1 MIFDRIENL
10 SLYSFSNE
18 FLNKVINHILTHPLE
33 EPWSEENIRKNLFQ
47 FTTSDV
53 KEKRFEA
60 HKKFIDIHIVLE
72 GKEYIECAHIDL
84 LTNPTEYDEAHD
96 VLFGDITA
104 TAKLSG
110 YLEEGSVLI
119 TFPEDAHLVGAHIDA
134 EQVVKKVVFKVPV

>member
-10 SLYSFSNE
+10 PLYSFPNE
-18 FLNKVINHILTHPLE
+18 FLNEAINHILTRPLE
-33 EPWSEENIRKNLFQ
+33 EPWSNENIRKNFIQ

-84 LTNPTEYDEAHD
+84 LTNKIEYDEAND
-96 VLFGDITA
+96 VLFGDVMA
-104 TAKLSG
+104 TSKLSG
-110 YLEEGSVLI
+110 YLEKGSVLI
-119 TFPEDAHLVGAHIDA
+119 TFPEDTHLVGAHIDLK
-134 EQVVKKVVFKVPV
+134 QDVKKIILKVPV

>member
-18 FLNKVINHILTHPLE
+18 YLNEAINHILTNPLD
-33 EPWSEENIRKNLFQ
+33 EPYSGGAIQKNNIQ

-72 GKEYIECAHIDL
+72 GKEYVECANVGL
-84 LTNPTEYDEAHD
+84 LTNLTVYDEEHD
-96 VLFGDITA
+96 ILFGDMNS

-110 YLEEGSVLI
+110 YLEKGGVLI
-119 TFPEDAHLVGAHIDA
+119 TFPEDAHLVGAHLDS
-134 EQVVKKVVFKVPV
+134 EQVVNKVVFKVPV